1 MNSKD
6 LLLIFT
12 RNPELGKCKTRLAA
26 TLGDETALDIYKFL
40 LEHTVNITKNLAAD
54 KEIWYSE
61 EIWEDDMWP
70 SSLYHKRLQKG
81 ASLGNRMANAFQE
94 GFEHGYERIIIIGS
108 DLYDLNTEDL
118 SNAFNRLKQHDYVIG
133 PAEDGGYYLLG
144 MTKFTPELFQNK
156 NWGSDSVL
164 TDTLNDLMNKD
175 YVRLDLRN
183 DIDVFDDIKDNPA
196 FLPFLKPA
204 KK

>member
-1 MNSKD
+1 M
-6 LLLIFT
+6 
-12 RNPELGKCKTRLAA
+12 AA

-54 KEIWYSE
+54 KETWYSE
-61 EIWEDDMWP
+61 EIWEDDIWP

-81 ASLGNRMANAFQE
+81 ASLGDRMAKAFQE

-108 DLYDLNTEDL
+108 DLYDLKTKDV

-144 MTKFTPELFQNK
+144 MTKFTPELFQSK
-156 NWGSDSVL
+156 NWGGSDSVL

-183 DIDVFDDIKDNPA
+183 DIDVF
-196 FLPFLKPA
+196 
-204 KK
+204 

>member
-26 TLGDETALDIYKFL
+26 TLGNETALDIYKFL
-40 LEHTVNITKNLAAD
+40 LKYTANITKQLSAD
-54 KEIWYSE
+54 KETWYSE
-61 EIWEDDMWP
+61 EIWKNDVWP
-70 SSLYHKRLQKG
+70 SSTFRKKLQEG
-81 ASLGNRMANAFQE
+81 INLGERMTHAFKK

-118 SNAFNRLKQHDYVIG
+118 NRAFKNLACHDYVIG

-144 MTKFTPELFQNK
+144 MTKYTPELFQNK
-156 NWGSDSVL
+156 KWGTDSVL
-164 TDTLNDLMNKD
+164 TDTLKDLKNKD
-175 YVRLDLRN
+175 YVRLDTRN
-183 DIDVFDDIKDNPA
+183 DIDVFEDIKDHPA
-196 FLPFLKPA
+196 FLPFLKTA
-204 KK
+204 K